1 MRKELKKVLFI
12 VFFAMITIIMINT
25 HSKAASA
32 AISCSSSGKVGEAI
46 KISVSGTGVQWNLN
60 LKVNGTTIAS
70 SSELDN
76 YEKNIPIN
84 FSGTYTPTAEGKV
97 TVTLEGTVTDYSTGD
112 TIRSFNSKKINITKA
127 NNTNNN
133 DNSNNNNNNNNNNN
147 GGSTGGTTTTNK
159 PETPTKSS
167 NANLSNLGIT
177 PNDFSGFTPG
187 NTSYS
192 VTVPNSVTSINVYA
206 YKGQEDQTISGTG
219 TKTLQEGENQFSV
232 VVTAQDGTKKTYTI
246 NVTREAMTQENTVVD
261 ETAIEDVTDVVGLKE
276 LTISGVELSPAFDQ
290 NVYEYTAK
298 LIGDKTTLDIQA
310 IPVNENQKVEIIGNE
325 DLKEGENVITILVTG
340 TTTTENTENT
350 VTTNTTAGGTQTSEN
365 TITYQI
371 IVNKSLVD
379 EEAIAREKQ
388 EEQQRMQRMII
399 IGVLVLA
406 IVIILIILL
415 VRAIRS
421 RREPE
426 EFDGMYMQDNDNFID
441 NQFETDNNI
450 NENKYSEKIEDN
462 NYTDEYEE
470 FDHKKR
476 NKGKRFK

>member
-1 MRKELKKVLFI
+1 MKSKIIKKIFLLFVI
-12 VFFAMITIIMINT
+12 FILCWLCKVEAAGSYSVSASKTSIDPNETVKLTITGNNAYGVVNISATNATLSETKVFLQNDTKT
-25 HSKAASA
+25 VEVTPTSSKN
-32 AISCSSSGKVGEAI
+32 I
-46 KISVSGTGVQWNLN
+46 KITLTPGSEGLGDNEE
-60 LKVNGTTIAS
+60 KPITT
-70 SSELDN
+70 
-76 YEKNIPIN
+76 
-84 FSGTYTPTAEGKV
+84 
-97 TVTLEGTVTDYSTGD
+97 
-112 TIRSFNSKKINITKA
+112 SKTINISVK
-127 NNTNNN
+127 NKE
-133 DNSNNNNNNNNNNN
+133 DNNNNNNNNNDNNSSNNNN
-147 GGSTGGTTTTNK
+147 GGSTGGATTNK

-206 YKGQEDQTISGTG
+206 NKGQKDQTISGTG

-350 VTTNTTAGGTQTSEN
+350 VTTNTTAEGTQTSEN

-388 EEQQRMQRMII
+388 EEQQKMQRMII

-426 EFDGMYMQDNDNFID
+426 EFDGMYMQDNDNFIN

-476 NKGKRFK
+476 YKGKRFK